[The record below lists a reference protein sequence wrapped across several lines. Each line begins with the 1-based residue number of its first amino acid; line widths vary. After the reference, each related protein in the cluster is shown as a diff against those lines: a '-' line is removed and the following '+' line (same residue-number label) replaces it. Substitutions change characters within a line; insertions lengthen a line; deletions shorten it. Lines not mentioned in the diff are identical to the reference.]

1 MIKLVRYVGSTFKTE
16 EVQTLLE
23 AGETQLLQY
32 ARSSSNPSCWRP
44 LQKKQDH
51 SELKPQGEA
60 KLVVCGFSGIGAS
73 ISYAPHGTPESQ
85 QSSIDRFG

>member
-1 MIKLVRYVGSTFKTE
+1 MLAQHSKRKKCKPSLKQEKLNCCSM
-16 EVQTLLE
+16 QE
-23 AGETQLLQY
+23 AAAIQVAGGH
-32 ARSSSNPSCWRP
+32 C
-44 LQKKQDH
+44 KKIHH